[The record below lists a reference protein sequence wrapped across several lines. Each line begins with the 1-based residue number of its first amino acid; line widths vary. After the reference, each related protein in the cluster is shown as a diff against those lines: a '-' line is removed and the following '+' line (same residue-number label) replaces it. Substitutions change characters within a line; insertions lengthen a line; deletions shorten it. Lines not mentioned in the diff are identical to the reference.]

1 MGLRSLLQQPGI
13 LTLPGVYDGISA
25 RMADSMGFPALYMT
39 GYGVVASALGV
50 ADAGVATY
58 TEMLDRVRMIASA
71 VSVPFIADG
80 DTGYGGLLN
89 VDRTVR
95 GYASAGAA
103 GIQIEDQEFPKK
115 CGHTEFRRVIP
126 ADDAVAKIRV
136 AVDARPGP
144 DFLIVARTDAR
155 YAHGIDEALRRGERF
170 LQAGA
175 DVLFVESPESL
186 EEMRRVA
193 ETFRGAV
200 LLANMVEG
208 GRTPYL
214 PASELEAMGFKIAL
228 FPGAGFMAPAAAL
241 QGAYPQLKQSGTA
254 ARGPALLPF
263 SEMNA
268 LMGFGRV
275 HAFEAKWS
283 EAAA

>member
-1 MGLRSLLQQPGI
+1 MTTMQDLLAHPGI
-13 LTLPGVYDGISA
+13 ITLPGVFDGISA
-25 RMADSMGFPALYMT
+25 RMADSLGFPALYMT

-50 ADAGVATY
+50 PDAGMATY

-95 GYASAGAA
+95 GYAAAGAA

-126 ADDAVAKIRV
+126 APDAVMKIRV
-136 AVDARPGP
+136 AVDARPDK

-155 YAHGIDEALRRGERF
+155 YAHGIDDALRRAEMF
-170 LQAGA
+170 LSAGA

-186 EEMRRVA
+186 EEMRRIA
-193 ETFRGAV
+193 ETFRGAP

-214 PASELEAMGFKIAL
+214 STAELEAMGFKIAL
-228 FPGAGFMAPAAAL
+228 FPGTGFLAAAHALRAAYAHL
-241 QGAYPQLKQSGTA
+241 QSAGTSTG
-254 ARGPALLPF
+254 GPPLYPF
-263 SEMNA
+263 SDMNK
-268 LMGFGRV
+268 LMGFPRV
-275 HAFEAKWS
+275 HAFEAKWT
-283 EAAA
+283 EA